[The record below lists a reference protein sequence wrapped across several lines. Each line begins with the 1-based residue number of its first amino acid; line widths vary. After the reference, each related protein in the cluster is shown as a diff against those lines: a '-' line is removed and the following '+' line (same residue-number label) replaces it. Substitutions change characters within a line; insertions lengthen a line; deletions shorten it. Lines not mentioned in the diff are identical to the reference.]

1 MQDLSYQF
9 NNAFFDMGKYRSSV
23 MIYTFSNAYSL
34 DPEKTEIEKTGN
46 TINVV
51 NSGLLCCGGQE
62 KAQGE
67 AHIRIE
73 DNGDS
78 VQVKIEAAVK
88 NVFEEIRCVKLKI
101 DGLEYGTIVNLI
113 DAREKTI
120 DEKGIILRY
129 PEGWRDVGTPLLIL
143 KNNEA
148 YTYFRS
154 EDDKVRDK
162 TFVLQKENDLLN
174 GELIFEEE
182 ATSMSNQID
191 VPTWV
196 IGKADTFDEIY
207 EPHITNIEKAYGLQ
221 SWEEREDVPAWAR
234 EISLIVSVHAQHWT
248 GYIFNDYEQILETIR
263 YFATKIDPKRILV
276 YIPGFE
282 GRYYWKYGNF
292 CPDERMGGE
301 EGFRK
306 LCDGARELGVHL
318 MPMFGI
324 NICGSNWD
332 NYVEWGEPSQML
344 SASGN
349 LRQGSVDWDGS
360 RHYDHSSN
368 RNLNPGAP
376 KWQNRL
382 SSQIIDLA
390 NTYGFD
396 AVFLDIA
403 AVWQNDPNFNVYE
416 GAKQLVERLHQG
428 IPDLLVA
435 GEGWYDG
442 LMNFIPL
449 IQSGHTDGK
458 LHFHDEAYPQVFDKY
473 CREFAHLCLGDPS
486 RNSTGVH
493 EQGYNPEWRIPLRKG
508 LIPTV
513 TIVDGTMEKAREKVD
528 LIIEDAEEY
537 ARLYIEGGNE

>member
-9 NNAFFDMGKYRSSV
+9 NNTYFCTEKYQLSV

-34 DPEKTEIEKTGN
+34 DPEKTETEKAGN
-46 TINVV
+46 AIDIK

-62 KAQGE
+62 KAQGN
-67 AHIRIE
+67 AHVRIE
-73 DNGDS
+73 DFGS
-78 VQVKIEAAVK
+78 QITVKISASVK
-88 NVFEEIRCVKLKI
+88 NVFEEIRCAKLKI
-101 DGLEYGTIVNLI
+101 EGLEYGAIVNLI
-113 DAREKTI
+113 DAREKKI
-120 DEKGIILRY
+120 DEKGVILRY

-143 KNNEA
+143 KNKDG
-148 YTYFRS
+148 YTYLRS
-154 EDDKVRDK
+154 EDRKVRDK
-162 TFVLQKENDLLN
+162 TFVFQKAGDHLD
-174 GELIFEEE
+174 GELVFEEE
-182 ATSMSNQID
+182 ASKMSNHID
-191 VPTWV
+191 VPLWV
-196 IGKADTFDEIY
+196 IGKEENIGKVY
-207 EPHITNIEKAYGLQ
+207 EPHIANIEKAYALK
-221 SWEEREDVPAWAR
+221 SWEDREDVPDWAR

-248 GYIFNDYEQILETIR
+248 GYIFNDYEQILQTIR
-263 YFATKIDPKRILV
+263 YVASKIEAKRMLV

-301 EGFRK
+301 EGFKK
-306 LCDGARELGVHL
+306 LCDEARKLGVHL

-324 NICGSNWD
+324 NIAGNNWD

-349 LRQGSVDWDGS
+349 IRQGSVDWDGS

-390 NTYGFD
+390 HTYGFD

-416 GAKQLVERLHQG
+416 GAKQLVKRLHQG
-428 IPDLLVA
+428 IPNLLVA

-458 LHFHDEAYPQVFDKY
+458 LHFHDEAYAPAFDKY

-513 TIVDGTMEKAREKVD
+513 TIVDGTMEKARDKVD
-528 LIIEDAEEY
+528 AIIEDAKEY
-537 ARLYIEGGNE
+537 AELYLR

>member
-9 NNAFFDMGKYRSSV
+9 NNTYFCTEKYQLSV

-34 DPEKTEIEKTGN
+34 DPEKTETEKAGN
-46 TINVV
+46 AIDIK

-62 KAQGE
+62 KAQGN
-67 AHIRIE
+67 AHVRIE
-73 DNGDS
+73 DFGS
-78 VQVKIEAAVK
+78 QITVKINASVK

-101 DGLEYGTIVNLI
+101 EGLEYGTIVNLI
-113 DAREKTI
+113 DAREKKI
-120 DEKGIILRY
+120 DEKGVILRY

-143 KNNEA
+143 ENKDG
-148 YTYFRS
+148 YTYLRS
-154 EDDKVRDK
+154 EDRKVRDK
-162 TFVLQKENDLLN
+162 TFVFQKAGDHLD
-174 GELIFEEE
+174 GELVFEEE
-182 ATSMSNQID
+182 ASKMSNHID
-191 VPTWV
+191 VPLWV
-196 IGKADTFDEIY
+196 IGKEENIGKIY
-207 EPHITNIEKAYGLQ
+207 EPHIANIEKAYALK
-221 SWEEREDVPAWAR
+221 SWEDREDVPDWAR
-234 EISLIVSVHAQHWT
+234 DISLIVSVHAQHWT
-248 GYIFNDYEQILETIR
+248 GYIFNDYEQILETTR
-263 YFATKIDPKRILV
+263 YFASKIEANRILV

-301 EGFRK
+301 EGFKK
-306 LCDGARELGVHL
+306 LCNEARKLGVHL

-324 NICGSNWD
+324 NIAGNNWD

-390 NTYGFD
+390 HTYGFD

-428 IPDLLVA
+428 IPNLLVA

-449 IQSGHTDGK
+449 LQSGHTDGK
-458 LHFHDEAYPQVFDKY
+458 LHFHDEAYAPAFDKY
-473 CREFAHLCLGDPS
+473 CRECAHLCLGDPS
-486 RNSTGVH
+486 RKSTGVH

-513 TIVDGTMEKAREKVD
+513 TIVDGTMEKARDKVD
-528 LIIEDAEEY
+528 AIIEDAKEY
-537 ARLYIEGGNE
+537 AELYLR